1 MSGRP
6 DAAQRDAEYKL
17 EIRKRVR
24 EVEQA
29 ILLRAPEHDLEP
41 SLDRIAAVMELLG
54 DPQHA
59 FPVIHVTGTNG
70 KTSTTRMIERML
82 REMGLSTG
90 RFTSPHLHNIR
101 ERIALNG
108 NPIDAEKFIASYE
121 DVLPFIEMVDA
132 KSAAEG
138 GPRMTYFEVL
148 VAVAYAAFADAPID
162 VAVVEVGMGGSW
174 DATNVVNAKVAVVT
188 PIALD
193 HERFLGPSV
202 EGIAT
207 EKGGIFKVGSLVVSA
222 PQEPEVAE
230 ILIALARE
238 VGTSPA
244 FEGNEF
250 GILRREV
257 AVGGQQLAIRGLG
270 GVYDDLFLP
279 LHGPHQGHNAAL
291 ALAAVEAFVGGGEHR
306 LDIDV
311 IRAGLAGATSP
322 GRLEVVRRS
331 PTILVDAAHN
341 PAGTLALRLALEDSF
356 NFARIVG
363 VIAIL
368 EDKDA
373 STMLEI
379 LEPVLNDV
387 VITRTTSPRA
397 INPQRLGQLAIEI
410 FGEGRVTVVDN
421 LPDALDKAA
430 EMADEGGLGGGV
442 LATGSITTA
451 AEVRMLL
458 GVTGDKVG

>member
-6 DAAQRDAEYKL
+6 DSAQREAEHKL
-17 EIRKRVR
+17 QIRKRMR
-24 EVEQA
+24 EIEQS
-29 ILLRAPEHDLEP
+29 ILMRAPEHDLEP
-41 SLDRIAAVMELLG
+41 SLDRVAAVMELLG

-108 NPIDAEKFIASYE
+108 EPIDAERFIASYE

-132 KSAAEG
+132 RSALDG

-148 VAVAYAAFADAPID
+148 VAIGYAAFADAPID

-193 HERFLGPSV
+193 HERFLGSSV
-202 EGIAT
+202 ESIAT
-207 EKGGIFKVGSLVVSA
+207 EKGGIFKPGSLVVSA
-222 PQEPEVAE
+222 AQEPQVAE
-230 ILIALARE
+230 ILMALAQE
-238 VGTSPA
+238 VGTTPA

-257 AVGGQQLAIRGLG
+257 AVGGQQLALRGLG
-270 GVYDDLFLP
+270 GNYEEIFLP
-279 LHGPHQGHNAAL
+279 LHGPHQGHNAVL
-291 ALAAVEAFVGGGEHR
+291 ALAAVEAFIGGGEHR
-306 LDIDV
+306 LDPDV

-331 PTILVDAAHN
+331 PTVLVDAAHN
-341 PAGTLALRLALEDSF
+341 PAGALALREAMEDSF
-356 NFARIVG
+356 NFSKIVG

-368 EDKDA
+368 EDKNA
-373 STMLEI
+373 SLMLEI
-379 LEPVLNDV
+379 LEPVMNEV
-387 VITRTTSPRA
+387 VVSRTTSPRA
-397 INPQRLGQLAIEI
+397 INPDTLGRLAVEI
-410 FGEGRVTVVDN
+410 FGESRVTVVGN

-430 EMADEGGLGGGV
+430 EIADAGGFGGGV

-451 AEVRMLL
+451 AEIRMLL
-458 GVTGDKVG
+458 GVTSG

>member
-6 DAAQRDAEYKL
+6 DSAQRDAGHNL
-17 EIRKRVR
+17 ELRRQMR
-24 EVEQA
+24 EIEQSIMA
-29 ILLRAPEHDLEP
+29 RAPEHDLEP
-41 SLDRIAAVMELLG
+41 SLDRISAVMNLLG

-59 FPVIHVTGTNG
+59 FPAIHVTGTNG
-70 KTSTTRMIERML
+70 KTSTTRMIEGML

-90 RFTSPHLHNIR
+90 RFTSPHLHDLR

-108 NPIDAEKFIASYE
+108 NPIDAEKFIASYD

-132 KSAAEG
+132 RSAAGG

-174 DATNVVNAKVAVVT
+174 DATNVVKAQVAVVT

-207 EKGGIFKVGSLVVSA
+207 EKGGIFKEGCLVVSA
-222 PQEPEVAE
+222 PQDPEVAE
-230 ILIALARE
+230 ILIGLARD

-306 LDIDV
+306 LDIDL

-331 PTILVDAAHN
+331 PTVLVDAAHN
-341 PAGTLALRLALEDSF
+341 PAGAGALRAALEDSF
-356 NFARIVG
+356 NFAKIVG
-363 VIAIL
+363 VVAIL

-373 STMLEI
+373 VKMLEI
-379 LEPVLNDV
+379 LEPVLDDIV
-387 VITRTTSPRA
+387 VTRTTSPRA
-397 INPQRLGQLAIEI
+397 ISPERLGELATEI
-410 FGEGRVTVVDN
+410 YGEGRVTVVGN
-421 LPDALDKAA
+421 LPDALDRAA
-430 EMADEGGLGGGV
+430 GMADEGGFGGGV

-451 AEVRMLL
+451 AEIRMLL
-458 GVTGDKVG
+458 GVTSG

>member
-6 DAAQRDAEYKL
+6 DPAQRDAEHKL
-17 EIRKRVR
+17 GIRKQMR
-24 EVEQA
+24 EIEQSIMA
-29 ILLRAPEHDLEP
+29 RTPEHDLEP

-59 FPVIHVTGTNG
+59 FPVIHITGTNG

-132 KSAAEG
+132 RSAIDG
-138 GPRMTYFEVL
+138 GPQMTYFEVV
-148 VAVAYAAFADAPID
+148 VAVAYAAFADAPVD

-174 DATNVVNAKVAVVT
+174 DATNVVHARVAVVT

-193 HERFLGPSV
+193 HERFLGSSV
-202 EGIAT
+202 ESIAT
-207 EKGGIFKVGSLVVSA
+207 EKRGIIKAGSVLVSGL
-222 PQEPEVAE
+222 QEPEVAE
-230 ILIALARE
+230 ILAERAQELGA
-238 VGTSPA
+238 TMA
-244 FEGNEF
+244 FEGNQF

-270 GVYDDLFLP
+270 GDYDDLFLP
-279 LHGPHQGHNAAL
+279 LHGPHQGHNAAV

-311 IRAGLAGATSP
+311 IRAGLAGASSP
-322 GRLEVVRRS
+322 GRLEIVRRS
-331 PTILVDAAHN
+331 PTVLVDGAHN
-341 PAGTLALRLALEDSF
+341 PAAALALRTALEDSF
-356 NFARIVG
+356 NFAKIVG

-373 STMLEI
+373 TTMLEI
-379 LEPVLNDV
+379 LEPVLNEIV
-387 VITRTTSPRA
+387 VSRTTSPRA
-397 INPQRLGQLAIEI
+397 MNPDRLGRLAAEI
-410 FGEGRVTVVDN
+410 YGEDRVTVIDN
-421 LPDALDKAA
+421 LPDALDRAA
-430 EMADEGGLGGGV
+430 ALADEGGVAGAV

-458 GVTGDKVG
+458 GVTDS

>member
-6 DAAQRDAEYKL
+6 DAAQRDAEHKL
-17 EIRKRVR
+17 DVRRRMREI
-24 EVEQA
+24 EQS
-29 ILLRAPEHDLEP
+29 IMMRAPEQDLEP

-59 FPVIHVTGTNG
+59 YPAIHVTGTNG
-70 KTSTTRMIERML
+70 KTSTSRMIDGLL

-108 NPIDAEKFIASYE
+108 SPIEAEKFIASYD

-132 KSAAEG
+132 RSAAEG

-174 DATNVVNAKVAVVT
+174 DATNVVDAQVAVVT

-193 HERFLGPSV
+193 HQRFLGPSV

-207 EKGGIFKVGSLVVSA
+207 EKGGIFKPGSLVVSA
-222 PQEPEVAE
+222 VQEPEVAE
-230 ILIALARE
+230 ILIALAE
-238 VGTSPA
+238 DIGTKPL

-250 GILRREV
+250 GILSREV

-270 GVYDDLFLP
+270 GDYDDLFLP

-306 LDIDV
+306 LDLEV
-311 IRAGLAGATSP
+311 IRAGLAAATSP

-331 PTILVDAAHN
+331 PTVLVDAAHN
-341 PAGTLALRLALEDSF
+341 PAGALALRAAMEDSF
-356 NFARIVG
+356 NFARLVG
-363 VIAIL
+363 VVAIL

-373 STMLEI
+373 ASMLEI
-379 LEPVLNDV
+379 LEPVLNEIV
-387 VITRTTSPRA
+387 VTRTTSPRA
-397 INPQRLGQLAIEI
+397 INPERLGQLAVEI
-410 FGEGRVTVVDN
+410 YGEGRVTVIPN
-421 LPDALDKAA
+421 LPDALDRAA
-430 EMADEGGLGGGV
+430 EMADEGGFGGGV

-451 AEVRMLL
+451 AEIRMLL
-458 GVTGDKVG
+458 GVTNG

>member
-6 DAAQRDAEYKL
+6 DAAQRDAEHKL
-17 EIRKRVR
+17 EIRKRMR
-24 EVEQA
+24 EIEQS
-29 ILLRAPEHDLEP
+29 IMLRAPEHDLDP

-54 DPQHA
+54 DPQIA

-108 NPIDAEKFIASYE
+108 DPIDVEKFIASYE
-121 DVLPFIEMVDA
+121 DVLPFIDIVDA
-132 KSAAEG
+132 RSAAEG
-138 GPRMTYFEVL
+138 GPQMTYFEVL
-148 VAVAYAAFADAPID
+148 VAVAYASFADAPID

-174 DATNVVNAKVAVVT
+174 DATNVVNAQVAVVT

-193 HERFLGPSV
+193 HERFLGSSL
-202 EGIAT
+202 EGIAI
-207 EKGGIFKVGSLVVSA
+207 EKAGIFKAGSLVVSA
-222 PQEPEVAE
+222 MQEPEVAE
-230 ILIALARE
+230 ILVGLAQKL
-238 VGTSPA
+238 GTSLA

-250 GILRREV
+250 GILSREV
-257 AVGGQQLAIRGLG
+257 AVGGQQLAVRGLG
-270 GVYDDLFLP
+270 GDYDDLFLP
-279 LHGPHQGHNAAL
+279 LHGPHQGQNAAL

-306 LDIDV
+306 LDIDI
-311 IRAGLAGATSP
+311 IRAGLAGVTSP

-331 PTILVDAAHN
+331 PTVLVDAAHN
-341 PAGTLALRLALEDSF
+341 PAGALALRAAIEDSF
-356 NFARIVG
+356 NFAKLVG

-368 EDKDA
+368 EDKEA

-379 LEPVLNDV
+379 LEPVLNEIV
-387 VITRTTSPRA
+387 VSRTTSPRA
-397 INPQRLGQLAIEI
+397 INPERLGQIAVEI
-410 FGEGRVTVVDN
+410 YGEGRVTVVAN
-421 LPDALDKAA
+421 LPDALDLAA
-430 EMADEGGLGGGV
+430 EMADEGGIGGGV

-451 AEVRMLL
+451 AEIRMLL
-458 GVTGDKVG
+458 GVTDG